1 MDDLEI
7 EYTED
12 ERAVDISEEQHMWS
26 HDVLTQFE
34 LLVDSLGVETVMFL
48 MSKEHEAII
57 NSWVKVRIDLQNRR
71 KQ

>member
-1 MDDLEI
+1 
-7 EYTED
+7 
-12 ERAVDISEEQHMWS
+12 MWS

-34 LLVDSLGVETVMFL
+34 LLVDSLGIETVMFL

-57 NSWVKVRIDLQNRR
+57 NSWVKEKIDIQNRR

>member
-12 ERAVDISEEQHMWS
+12 DRAVDISEEQHMWS
-26 HDVLTQFE
+26 HNVLTQFE
-34 LLVDSLGVETVMFL
+34 LLVDSLGIETVMFL

-57 NSWVKVRIDLQNRR
+57 NSWVKEKIDIQNRR

>member
-7 EYTED
+7 EYSED
-12 ERAVDISEEQHMWS
+12 SGAVDMSEEQHMWS

-34 LLVDSLGVETVMFL
+34 LLVDSLGIETVMFL

-57 NSWVKVRIDLQNRR
+57 NSWVKEKIDIQNRR